1 MASVSGKWKAPRLA
15 DDARLEIQQGEQTSC
30 CALGMMCYP
39 PPAPGT
45 LKNESR
51 KWSER
56 GDLSFRPPTPQGGNC
71 RFSSPFR
78 SLPVLPVLG
87 FRGSGRDPWEAWPFP
102 GCNFGCKFPQSCR
115 FPRPLAVGELDA
127 SLLYFLIARQ
137 GLPAQKI
144 CQDLC

>member
-56 GDLSFRPPTPQGGNC
+56 GDLSFRPPTPQGGNY

-87 FRGSGRDPWEAWPFP
+87 FGAAAEIHGKLGLFPVAISVASFPNHVASPGRL
-102 GCNFGCKFPQSCR
+102 
-115 FPRPLAVGELDA
+115 PLVN
-127 SLLYFLIARQ
+127 ST
-137 GLPAQKI
+137 PAFFTS
-144 CQDLC
+144 

>member
-15 DDARLEIQQGEQTSC
+15 DDARLEIQQSEQTSC

-51 KWSER
+51 KGSER
-56 GDLSFRPPTPQGGNC
+56 GDLSFRPPIPQGGNY

-78 SLPVLPVLG
+78 SLPVLPSFPNHVA
-87 FRGSGRDPWEAWPFP
+87 SPGRL
-102 GCNFGCKFPQSCR
+102 
-115 FPRPLAVGELDA
+115 PLVN
-127 SLLYFLIARQ
+127 ST
-137 GLPAQKI
+137 PAFFTS
-144 CQDLC
+144 